1 VFNSIIKG
9 NEKTFENYIINAFNY
24 MLKNTT
30 LDLCHNY
37 MSKFL
42 ECTFSELIH
51 ALCKHHRK
59 TQNDEQIYME
69 LKNMKQEEIERVEVY
84 HEWIQKLVHGLQ
96 VPTTNNFL
104 IIMFEV
110 GLQSY
115 FIITIVG
122 MKQSTLEQHKE
133 VAMLCEEGM
142 TTIEVR
148 SALSVL

>member
-1 VFNSIIKG
+1 
-9 NEKTFENYIINAFNY
+9 
-24 MLKNTT
+24 
-30 LDLCHNY
+30 
-37 MSKFL
+37 MSEFL

-104 IIMFEV
+104 IIMFEA

-142 TTIEVR
+142 TIIEVR